1 MSRHRRRVHLG
12 QDEHETLET
21 LFKNIDLSIAEQQLI
36 GCIHTTGP
44 GRKPRNPFGTLRA
57 LLVMRMK
64 GIRSLRELTRILDVD
79 RRVRRLCLITDKEEG
94 YTRSGLSRFTKRVGA
109 ETLQLIIEEKVI
121 WLLRRSKVEEVDVLL
136 DASFIKARS
145 IRHPDDGRT
154 GFSDADAMVGRN
166 GRFYGLGY
174 KLHVAVDH
182 RGVHPLATLL
192 APAND
197 NEKRH
202 GPTLIERTR
211 AVLGRAGAR
220 LRSLVADSQ
229 YSSSKVRGL
238 VELAVIPYTSNQ
250 SAGGD
255 VLMVDRR
262 FRTHGLAE
270 DGVRYHKR
278 PWVGSVFSFLKDQF
292 GLRVN
297 NVRGLVNVS
306 VYALLSL
313 LCHVLGREAAENM
326 GRPEKALSPTFF
338 NT

>member
-1 MSRHRRRVHLG
+1 
-12 QDEHETLET
+12 
-21 LFKNIDLSIAEQQLI
+21 
-36 GCIHTTGP
+36 
-44 GRKPRNPFGTLRA
+44 
-57 LLVMRMK
+57 MRLK

-79 RRVRRLCLITDKEEG
+79 LRLRRLCLIKRNERG
-94 YTRSGLSRFTKRVGA
+94 YPRSVISRFTRRVGA

-121 WLLRRSKVEEVDVLL
+121 WLLRRSKVEDVDVLL

-145 IRHPDDGRT
+145 IRHPDNGRT

-182 RGVHPLATLL
+182 RSVLPLATLL

-197 NEKRH
+197 NEKKH
-202 GPTLIERTR
+202 AQPLVERAR
-211 AVLGRAGAR
+211 MVLGKAGAR

-229 YSSSKVRGL
+229 YSSRKVRGL
-238 VELAVIPYTSNQ
+238 VEDSVIPYMSNQ

-255 VLMVDRR
+255 ALRVDRR
-262 FRTHGLAE
+262 FRAYGPAGLVVE
-270 DGVRYHKR
+270 YHKR
-278 PWVGSVFSFLKDQF
+278 PLVESVFSFLKDQY

-297 NVRGLVNVS
+297 NVRGLLNVS

-313 LCHVLGREAAENM
+313 LCHVLGREAAENV
-326 GRPEKALSPTFF
+326 GRPDKALSPTFF

>member
-1 MSRHRRRVHLG
+1 
-12 QDEHETLET
+12 
-21 LFKNIDLSIAEQQLI
+21 
-36 GCIHTTGP
+36 
-44 GRKPRNPFGTLRA
+44 
-57 LLVMRMK
+57 MRMK
-64 GIRSLRELTRILDVD
+64 GIRSLRELTRILDID
-79 RRVRRLCLITDKEEG
+79 RRLRRLCLIKKDENG
-94 YTRSGLSRFTKRVGA
+94 YPRSVISRFTRRVGA

-121 WLLRRSKVEEVDVLL
+121 WLLRRSRAKDVDVIL

-145 IRHPDDGRT
+145 IRHPDNSRT

-182 RGVHPLATLL
+182 RSVLPLATLL

-197 NEKRH
+197 NEKKH

-211 AVLGRAGAR
+211 IVLGKAGAR

-229 YSSSKVRGL
+229 YSSGKMRCL
-238 VELAVIPYTSNQ
+238 VEETVIPYMSNQ

-255 VLMVDRR
+255 VLRVDRR
-262 FRTHGLAE
+262 FRTHGPAE

-278 PWVGSVFSFLKDQF
+278 PLVESVFSFLKDQY

-297 NVRGLVNVS
+297 NVRGLLNVS

-313 LCHVLGREAAENM
+313 LCHVLGREAAENV

>member
-1 MSRHRRRVHLG
+1 
-12 QDEHETLET
+12 
-21 LFKNIDLSIAEQQLI
+21 
-36 GCIHTTGP
+36 
-44 GRKPRNPFGTLRA
+44 
-57 LLVMRMK
+57 MRLK

-79 RRVRRLCLITDKEEG
+79 LRLRRLCLIKRNERG
-94 YTRSGLSRFTKRVGA
+94 YPRSVISRFTRRVGA

-121 WLLRRSKVEEVDVLL
+121 WLLRRSKVEDVDVLL

-145 IRHPDDGRT
+145 IRHPDNGRT

-182 RGVHPLATLL
+182 RSVLPLATLL

-197 NEKRH
+197 NEKKH
-202 GPTLIERTR
+202 AQPLVERAR
-211 AVLGRAGAR
+211 MVLGKAGAR

-229 YSSSKVRGL
+229 YSSRKVRGL
-238 VELAVIPYTSNQ
+238 VEDSVIPYMSNQ

-255 VLMVDRR
+255 ALRVDRR
-262 FRTHGLAE
+262 FRTYGPAGLVVE
-270 DGVRYHKR
+270 YHKR
-278 PWVGSVFSFLKDQF
+278 PLVESVFSFLKDQF

-306 VYALLSL
+306 VYVLLSL
-313 LCHVLGREAAENM
+313 LCHVLGREAAENV
-326 GRPEKALSPTFF
+326 GRPDKALSPTFF